1 MSNETKAGHDAWV
14 PGPRS
19 AAEHPKHNY
28 DSSKAK
34 LLADLKTLV
43 ADTEKLIRE
52 ATDSSAE
59 GFAMLRTRFD
69 GKLAETKASIGRA
82 RAVVGEKTKYA
93 TDATHAYVRENP
105 WQSAGVLA
113 AAGVIFGFFLGRRS
127 AAFGVDV
134 PIESGHHDGQ

>member
-1 MSNETKAGHDAWV
+1 MNTEAKTSHDALVTNQGSAAGH
-14 PGPRS
+14 PI
-19 AAEHPKHNY
+19 HNF
-28 DSSKAK
+28 DRSKAK
-34 LLADLKTLV
+34 LVADLKTLV

-59 GFAMLRTRFD
+59 GFAMLRTRFE
-69 GKLAETKASIGRA
+69 GKLAETQASIGRA
-82 RAVVGEKTKYA
+82 RAVVGEKTRYA
-93 TDATHAYVRENP
+93 TDVTHAYVRENP

-127 AAFGVDV
+127 AAFDVDV